1 MCLYRKILIEYSS
14 RLCISSTSRLNLHKA
29 IPQLS
34 LVMIAAIYGL
44 KALVFILRRKW
55 NMIGWMFFYIMA
67 VPVFSFFLPLY
78 SFWKMDD
85 FSWGATRVVLGESG
99 KKMIVHVRISRSL
112 ATI

>member
-1 MCLYRKILIEYSS
+1 MYLIY
-14 RLCISSTSRLNLHKA
+14 LTAGLQKA

-34 LVMIAAIYGL
+34 LIMIAAIYGL
-44 KALVFILRRKW
+44 QALVFVLRRKW
-55 NMIGWMFFYIMA
+55 DMIGWMFVYILA